1 MVQLV
6 DLDNVPS
13 EALTQGRD
21 KPVSLQHSEDV
32 RLSTVECFAL
42 ARDDGTALCVGG
54 LRHLNFL
61 DERPLMWCCWFEEA
75 KITLSELRM
84 GRELLTQWFEGRGSQ
99 FFAEVKKSDTVAQKF
114 AEWLGFQHIGDWEDF
129 NIYVRIV

>member
-6 DLDNVPS
+6 DLDSVPP

-21 KPVSLQHSEDV
+21 KPISAKHSEDV

-61 DERPLMWCCWFEEA
+61 DERPLMWCCWFEES
-75 KITLSELRM
+75 KITLSELRT
-84 GRELLTQWFEGRGSQ
+84 GRELLTEWFEKRGSQ

-114 AEWLGFQHIGDWEDF
+114 ARWLGFQHIGDWEDF
-129 NIYVRIV
+129 NIYVRVV